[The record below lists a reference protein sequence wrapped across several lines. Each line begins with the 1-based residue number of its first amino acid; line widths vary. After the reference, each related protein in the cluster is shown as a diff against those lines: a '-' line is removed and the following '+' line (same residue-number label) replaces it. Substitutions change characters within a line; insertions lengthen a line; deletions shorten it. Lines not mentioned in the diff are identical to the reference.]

1 VAKIDGS
8 WYIFDPTWGAGYVN
22 KYFIKKLN
30 NAYFKVEPAQIIASH
45 IPFDYLWQFLN
56 YPITNGEFMKAKPSQ

>member
-1 VAKIDGS
+1 MVPGTYLIRPGVLDMLMAS
-8 WYIFDPTWGAGYVN
+8 
-22 KYFIKKLN
+22 FIKKLN

-56 YPITNGEFMKAKPSQ
+56 YPITNGGFMKAKPSQ